1 MDNEKYIEFD
11 HIVKAF
17 PGQKALDDVSFSIRK
32 GEIHAIIGENGAGK
46 STLLNILHGV
56 FPATSGEIRI
66 GGKTAKFSSI
76 ADAISFGIAK
86 VHQEIVSIP
95 DMTVAENL
103 FMGKEPGRFGIVD
116 KKVMNDETAKLLKLL
131 NCDIQ
136 PTDRMGD
143 LSAGQKQMVSIAK
156 ALQVNA
162 SVISFDEP
170 TASLSDKE
178 VEVLFGIIN
187 DLRKQGITIL
197 YISHKMNEIFRMCD
211 RSTVL
216 RDGKYIKTI
225 EMAKTTR
232 DEVIQAM
239 VGRDI
244 SMFAKRTMPCQRKS
258 DEPIMEVEGLSSD
271 LFHDISF
278 KLYPGEILG
287 FFGLVGAGRT
297 EVMRAIFGADS
308 YTKGRV
314 VLDGK
319 EIHCKSPYDAIRQ
332 GIALISEN
340 RKEEGILPN
349 FNNEDNISL
358 ASMDKYMSGIV
369 INEAKKVK
377 NAKEKGK
384 LVGLKPNDPEFMTVS
399 LSGGN
404 AQKVILARWMS
415 TDAQVMIFDEPTKGI
430 DIGAKSDIY
439 LLMEQMASEGIAIIM
454 VSSELTEIM
463 GMSDRI
469 LVMRDGKISGELSKE
484 EFYEER
490 ILSYTVE
497 ESVS

>member
-1 MDNEKYIEFD
+1 MEKYIEFE
-11 HIVKAF
+11 HVGKTF

-56 FPATSGEIRI
+56 FPATTGEIRI
-66 GGKTAKFSSI
+66 DGKAVKFAEI
-76 ADAISFGIAK
+76 ADAIDAGIAK

-103 FMGKEPGRFGIVD
+103 FMGKEPGRYGIID
-116 KKVMNDETAKLLKLL
+116 KKKMNQDTETLLKRL
-131 NCDIQ
+131 NCNIQ

-143 LSAGQKQMVSIAK
+143 LSTGQKQMVSIAK
-156 ALQVNA
+156 ALEVNA
-162 SVISFDEP
+162 TVISFDEP

-178 VEVLFGIIN
+178 VETLFGIIN
-187 DLRKQGITIL
+187 DLKEKGITIL
-197 YISHKMNEIFRMCD
+197 YISHKMNEIFQMCD
-211 RSTVL
+211 RATVL

-244 SMFAKRTMPCQRKS
+244 SLFAKRTMPCQKKGT
-258 DEPIMEVEGLSSD
+258 EPVLRVDGLCSD
-271 LFHDISF
+271 LFNQISF
-278 KLYPGEILG
+278 DLYAGEILG

-297 EVMRAIFGADS
+297 EVMRAIFGADP
-308 YTKGRV
+308 YTKGSV
-314 VLDGK
+314 ILNGK
-319 EIHCKSPYDAIRQ
+319 EIHCKSPHEALEL

-349 FNNEDNISL
+349 FDNKDNISL
-358 ASMDKYMSGIV
+358 ASLKKYMSGIV
-369 INEAKKVK
+369 INDNKKK
-377 NAKEKGK
+377 QNALEKGK
-384 LVGLKPNDPEFMTVS
+384 QVGLKPNDPAFMTVS

-415 TDAQVMIFDEPTKGI
+415 TDATVMIFDEPTKGI
-430 DIGAKSDIY
+430 DIGAKADIY
-439 LLMEQMASEGIAIIM
+439 LLMEKMAEQGVAIIM
-454 VSSELTEIM
+454 VSSELTEVM

-469 LVMRDGKISGELSKE
+469 IVMRDGEITGELAKE
-484 EFYEER
+484 EFSEQN
-490 ILSYTVE
+490 ILNYTVE
-497 ESVS
+497 GN

>member
-1 MDNEKYIEFD
+1 MEKYIEFE
-11 HIVKAF
+11 HVGKTF

-56 FPATSGEIRI
+56 FPATTGEIRI
-66 GGKTAKFSSI
+66 DGKAVKFAEI
-76 ADAISFGIAK
+76 ADAIDAGIAK

-103 FMGKEPGRFGIVD
+103 FMGKEPGRYGIID
-116 KKVMNDETAKLLKLL
+116 KKKMNQDTETLLKRL
-131 NCDIQ
+131 NCNIQ

-143 LSAGQKQMVSIAK
+143 LSTGQKQMVSIAK
-156 ALQVNA
+156 ALEVTA
-162 SVISFDEP
+162 TVISFDEP

-178 VEVLFGIIN
+178 VETLFGIIH
-187 DLRKQGITIL
+187 DLKEKGITIL
-197 YISHKMNEIFRMCD
+197 YISHKMNEIFQMCD
-211 RSTVL
+211 RATVL

-244 SMFAKRTMPCQRKS
+244 SLFAKRTMPCQKKGT
-258 DEPIMEVEGLSSD
+258 EPVLRVDGLCSD
-271 LFHDISF
+271 LFNQISF
-278 KLYPGEILG
+278 DLYAGEILG

-297 EVMRAIFGADS
+297 EVMRAIFGADP
-308 YTKGRV
+308 YTKGSV
-314 VLDGK
+314 ILNGK
-319 EIHCKSPYDAIRQ
+319 EIHCKSPHEAIER

-349 FNNEDNISL
+349 FDNKDNISL
-358 ASMDKYMSGIV
+358 ASLKKYMSGIV
-369 INEAKKVK
+369 INDNKKK
-377 NAKEKGK
+377 QNALEKGK
-384 LVGLKPNDPEFMTVS
+384 QVGLKPNDPALMTVS

-415 TDAQVMIFDEPTKGI
+415 TDATVMIFDEPTKGI
-430 DIGAKSDIY
+430 DIGAKADIY
-439 LLMEQMASEGIAIIM
+439 LLMEKMAEQGVAIIM
-454 VSSELTEIM
+454 VSSELTEVM

-469 LVMRDGKISGELSKE
+469 IVMRDGEITGELAKE
-484 EFYEER
+484 EFSEQN
-490 ILSYTVE
+490 ILNYTVE
-497 ESVS
+497 GN

>member
-1 MDNEKYIEFD
+1 MEKYIEFE
-11 HIVKAF
+11 HVGKTF

-56 FPATSGEIRI
+56 FPATTGEIRI
-66 GGKTAKFSSI
+66 DGKAVKFAEI
-76 ADAISFGIAK
+76 ADAIDAGIAK

-103 FMGKEPGRFGIVD
+103 FMGKEPGRYGIID
-116 KKVMNDETAKLLKLL
+116 KKKMNQDTETLLKRL
-131 NCDIQ
+131 NCNIQ

-143 LSAGQKQMVSIAK
+143 LSTGQKQMVSIAK
-156 ALQVNA
+156 ALEVNA
-162 SVISFDEP
+162 TVISFDEP

-178 VEVLFGIIN
+178 VETLFGIIH
-187 DLRKQGITIL
+187 DLKEKGITIL
-197 YISHKMNEIFRMCD
+197 YISHKMNEIFQMCD
-211 RSTVL
+211 RATVL

-244 SMFAKRTMPCQRKS
+244 SLFAKRTMPCQKKGT
-258 DEPIMEVEGLSSD
+258 EPVLRVDGLCSD
-271 LFHDISF
+271 LFNQISF
-278 KLYPGEILG
+278 DLYAGEILG

-297 EVMRAIFGADS
+297 EVMRAIFGADP
-308 YTKGRV
+308 YTKGSV
-314 VLDGK
+314 ILNGK
-319 EIHCKSPYDAIRQ
+319 EIHCKSPHEAIER

-349 FNNEDNISL
+349 FDNKDNISL
-358 ASMDKYMSGIV
+358 ASLKKYMSGIV
-369 INEAKKVK
+369 INDNKKRQ
-377 NAKEKGK
+377 NALEKGK
-384 LVGLKPNDPEFMTVS
+384 QVGLKPNDPAFMTVS

-415 TDAQVMIFDEPTKGI
+415 TDATVMIFDEPTKGI
-430 DIGAKSDIY
+430 DIGAKADIY
-439 LLMEQMASEGIAIIM
+439 LLMEKMAEQGVAIIM
-454 VSSELTEIM
+454 VSSELTEVM

-469 LVMRDGKISGELSKE
+469 IVMRDGEITGELAKE
-484 EFYEER
+484 EFSEQN
-490 ILSYTVE
+490 ILNYTVE
-497 ESVS
+497 GN

>member
-1 MDNEKYIEFD
+1 MEKYIEFE
-11 HIVKAF
+11 HVGKTF

-56 FPATSGEIRI
+56 FPATTGEIRI
-66 GGKTAKFSSI
+66 DGKAVKFAEI
-76 ADAISFGIAK
+76 ADAIDAGIAK

-103 FMGKEPGRFGIVD
+103 FMGKEPGRYGIID
-116 KKVMNDETAKLLKLL
+116 KKKMNQDTETLLKRL
-131 NCDIQ
+131 NCNIQ

-143 LSAGQKQMVSIAK
+143 LSTGQKQMVSIAK
-156 ALQVNA
+156 ALEVNA
-162 SVISFDEP
+162 TVISFDEP

-178 VEVLFGIIN
+178 VETLFGIIN
-187 DLRKQGITIL
+187 DLKEKGITIL
-197 YISHKMNEIFRMCD
+197 YISHKMNEIFQMCD
-211 RSTVL
+211 RATVL

-244 SMFAKRTMPCQRKS
+244 SLFAKRTMPCQKKGT
-258 DEPIMEVEGLSSD
+258 EPVLRVDGLCSD
-271 LFHDISF
+271 LFNQISF
-278 KLYPGEILG
+278 DLYAGEILG

-297 EVMRAIFGADS
+297 EVMRAIFGADP
-308 YTKGRV
+308 YTKGSV
-314 VLDGK
+314 ILNGK
-319 EIHCKSPYDAIRQ
+319 EIHCKSPHEAIER

-349 FNNEDNISL
+349 FDNKDNISL
-358 ASMDKYMSGIV
+358 ASLKKYMSGIV
-369 INEAKKVK
+369 INDNKKK
-377 NAKEKGK
+377 QNALEKGK
-384 LVGLKPNDPEFMTVS
+384 QVGLKPNDPAFMTVS

-415 TDAQVMIFDEPTKGI
+415 TDATVMIFDEPTKGI
-430 DIGAKSDIY
+430 DIGAKADIY
-439 LLMEQMASEGIAIIM
+439 LLMEKMAEQGVAIIM
-454 VSSELTEIM
+454 VSSELTEVM
-463 GMSDRI
+463 GMSDLI
-469 LVMRDGKISGELSKE
+469 IVMRDGEITGELAKE
-484 EFYEER
+484 EFSEQN
-490 ILSYTVE
+490 ILNYTVE
-497 ESVS
+497 GN

>member
-1 MDNEKYIEFD
+1 MEKYIEFE
-11 HIVKAF
+11 HVGKTF

-56 FPATSGEIRI
+56 FPATTGEIRI
-66 GGKTAKFSSI
+66 DGKAVKFAEI
-76 ADAISFGIAK
+76 ADAIDAGIAK

-103 FMGKEPGRFGIVD
+103 FMGKEPGRYGIID
-116 KKVMNDETAKLLKLL
+116 KKKMNQDTETLLKRL
-131 NCDIQ
+131 NCNIQ

-143 LSAGQKQMVSIAK
+143 LSTGQKQMVSIAK
-156 ALQVNA
+156 ALEVNA
-162 SVISFDEP
+162 TVISFDEP

-178 VEVLFGIIN
+178 VETLFGIIH
-187 DLRKQGITIL
+187 DLKEKGITIL
-197 YISHKMNEIFRMCD
+197 YISHKMNEIFQMCD
-211 RSTVL
+211 RATVL

-244 SMFAKRTMPCQRKS
+244 SLFAKRTMPCQKKGT
-258 DEPIMEVEGLSSD
+258 EPVLRVDGLCSD
-271 LFHDISF
+271 LFNQISF
-278 KLYPGEILG
+278 DLYAGEILG

-297 EVMRAIFGADS
+297 EVMRAIFGADP
-308 YTKGRV
+308 YTKGSV
-314 VLDGK
+314 ILNGK
-319 EIHCKSPYDAIRQ
+319 DIHCKSPHEAIER

-349 FNNEDNISL
+349 FDNKDNISL
-358 ASMDKYMSGIV
+358 ASLKKYMSGIV
-369 INEAKKVK
+369 INDNKKK
-377 NAKEKGK
+377 QNALEKGK
-384 LVGLKPNDPEFMTVS
+384 QVGLKPNDPAFMTVS

-415 TDAQVMIFDEPTKGI
+415 TDATVMIFDEPTKGI
-430 DIGAKSDIY
+430 DIGAKADIY
-439 LLMEQMASEGIAIIM
+439 LLMEKMAEQGVAIIM
-454 VSSELTEIM
+454 VSSELTEVM

-469 LVMRDGKISGELSKE
+469 IVMRDGEITGELAKE
-484 EFYEER
+484 EFSEQN
-490 ILSYTVE
+490 ILNYTVE
-497 ESVS
+497 GN

>member
-1 MDNEKYIEFD
+1 MEKYIEFE
-11 HIVKAF
+11 HVGKTF

-56 FPATSGEIRI
+56 FPATTGEIRI
-66 GGKTAKFSSI
+66 DGKAVKFAEI
-76 ADAISFGIAK
+76 ADAIDAGIAK

-103 FMGKEPGRFGIVD
+103 FMGKEPGRYGIID
-116 KKVMNDETAKLLKLL
+116 KKKMNQDTETLLKRL
-131 NCDIQ
+131 NCNVQ

-143 LSAGQKQMVSIAK
+143 LSTGQKQMVSIAK
-156 ALQVNA
+156 ALEVNA
-162 SVISFDEP
+162 TVISFDEP

-178 VEVLFGIIN
+178 VETLFGIIN
-187 DLRKQGITIL
+187 DLKEKGITIL
-197 YISHKMNEIFRMCD
+197 YISHKMNEIFQMCD
-211 RSTVL
+211 RATVL

-244 SMFAKRTMPCQRKS
+244 SLFAKRTMPCQKKGT
-258 DEPIMEVEGLSSD
+258 EPVLRVDGLCSD
-271 LFHDISF
+271 LFNQISF
-278 KLYPGEILG
+278 DLYAGEILG

-297 EVMRAIFGADS
+297 EVMRAIFGADP
-308 YTKGRV
+308 YTKGSV
-314 VLDGK
+314 ILNGK
-319 EIHCKSPYDAIRQ
+319 EIHCKSPHEAIER

-349 FNNEDNISL
+349 FDNKDNISL
-358 ASMDKYMSGIV
+358 ASLKKYMSGIV
-369 INEAKKVK
+369 INDNKKK
-377 NAKEKGK
+377 QNALEKGK
-384 LVGLKPNDPEFMTVS
+384 QVGLKPNDPAFMTVS

-415 TDAQVMIFDEPTKGI
+415 TDATVMIFDEPTKGI
-430 DIGAKSDIY
+430 DIGAKADIY
-439 LLMEQMASEGIAIIM
+439 LLMEKMAEQGVAIIM
-454 VSSELTEIM
+454 VSSELTEVM

-469 LVMRDGKISGELSKE
+469 IVMRDGEITGELAKE
-484 EFYEER
+484 EFSEQN
-490 ILSYTVE
+490 ILNYTVE
-497 ESVS
+497 GN

>member
-1 MDNEKYIEFD
+1 MEKYIEFE
-11 HIVKAF
+11 HVGKTF

-56 FPATSGEIRI
+56 FPATTGEIRI
-66 GGKTAKFSSI
+66 DGKAVKFAEI
-76 ADAISFGIAK
+76 ADAIDAGIAK

-103 FMGKEPGRFGIVD
+103 FMGKEPGRYGIID
-116 KKVMNDETAKLLKLL
+116 KKKMNQDTETLLKRL
-131 NCDIQ
+131 NCNIQ

-143 LSAGQKQMVSIAK
+143 LSTGQKQMVSIAK
-156 ALQVNA
+156 ALEVNA
-162 SVISFDEP
+162 TVISFDEP

-178 VEVLFGIIN
+178 VETLFGIIH
-187 DLRKQGITIL
+187 DLKEKGITIL
-197 YISHKMNEIFRMCD
+197 YISHKMNEIFQMCD
-211 RSTVL
+211 RATVL

-244 SMFAKRTMPCQRKS
+244 SLFAKRTMPCQKKGT
-258 DEPIMEVEGLSSD
+258 EPVLRVDGLCSD
-271 LFHDISF
+271 LFNQISF
-278 KLYPGEILG
+278 DLYAGEILG

-297 EVMRAIFGADS
+297 EVMRAIFGADP
-308 YTKGRV
+308 YTKGSV
-314 VLDGK
+314 ILNGK
-319 EIHCKSPYDAIRQ
+319 EIHCKSPHEAIER

-349 FNNEDNISL
+349 FDNKDNISL
-358 ASMDKYMSGIV
+358 ASLKKYMSGIV
-369 INEAKKVK
+369 INDNKKK
-377 NAKEKGK
+377 QNALEKGK
-384 LVGLKPNDPEFMTVS
+384 QVGLKPNDPAFMTVS

-415 TDAQVMIFDEPTKGI
+415 TDATVMIFDEPTKGI
-430 DIGAKSDIY
+430 DIGAKADIY
-439 LLMEQMASEGIAIIM
+439 LLMEKMAEQGVAIIM
-454 VSSELTEIM
+454 VSSELTEAM

-469 LVMRDGKISGELSKE
+469 IVMRDGEITGELAKE
-484 EFYEER
+484 EFSEQN
-490 ILSYTVE
+490 ILNYTVE
-497 ESVS
+497 GN

>member
-1 MDNEKYIEFD
+1 MEKYIEFE
-11 HIVKAF
+11 HVGKTF

-56 FPATSGEIRI
+56 FPATTGEIRI
-66 GGKTAKFSSI
+66 DGKAVKFAEI
-76 ADAISFGIAK
+76 ADAIDAGIAK

-103 FMGKEPGRFGIVD
+103 FMGKEPGRYGIID
-116 KKVMNDETAKLLKLL
+116 KKKMNQDTETLLKRL
-131 NCDIQ
+131 NCNIQ

-143 LSAGQKQMVSIAK
+143 LSTGQKQMVSIAK
-156 ALQVNA
+156 ALEVNA
-162 SVISFDEP
+162 TVISFDEP

-178 VEVLFGIIN
+178 VETLFGIIH
-187 DLRKQGITIL
+187 DLKEKGITIL
-197 YISHKMNEIFRMCD
+197 YISHKMNEIFQMCD
-211 RSTVL
+211 RATVL

-244 SMFAKRTMPCQRKS
+244 SLFAKRTMPCQKKGT
-258 DEPIMEVEGLSSD
+258 EPVLRVDGLCSD
-271 LFHDISF
+271 LFNQISF
-278 KLYPGEILG
+278 DLYAGEILG

-297 EVMRAIFGADS
+297 EVMRAIFGADP
-308 YTKGRV
+308 YTKGSV
-314 VLDGK
+314 ILNGK
-319 EIHCKSPYDAIRQ
+319 EIHCKSPHEAIEL

-349 FNNEDNISL
+349 FDNKDNISL
-358 ASMDKYMSGIV
+358 ASLKKYMSGIV
-369 INEAKKVK
+369 INDNKKKK
-377 NAKEKGK
+377 NALEKGK
-384 LVGLKPNDPEFMTVS
+384 QVGLKPNDPAFMTVS

-415 TDAQVMIFDEPTKGI
+415 TDATVMIFDEPTKGI
-430 DIGAKSDIY
+430 DIGAKADIY
-439 LLMEQMASEGIAIIM
+439 LLMEKMAEQGVAIIM
-454 VSSELTEIM
+454 VSSELTEVM

-469 LVMRDGKISGELSKE
+469 IVMRDGEITGELAKE
-484 EFYEER
+484 EFSEQN
-490 ILSYTVE
+490 ILNYTVE
-497 ESVS
+497 GN

>member
-1 MDNEKYIEFD
+1 MEKYIEFE
-11 HIVKAF
+11 HVGKTF

-56 FPATSGEIRI
+56 FPATTGEIRI
-66 GGKTAKFSSI
+66 DGKAVKFAEI
-76 ADAISFGIAK
+76 ADAIDAGIAK

-103 FMGKEPGRFGIVD
+103 FMGKEPGRYGIID
-116 KKVMNDETAKLLKLL
+116 KKKMNQDTETLLKRL
-131 NCDIQ
+131 NCNIQ

-143 LSAGQKQMVSIAK
+143 LSTGQKQMVSIAK
-156 ALQVNA
+156 ALEVNA
-162 SVISFDEP
+162 TVISFDEP

-178 VEVLFGIIN
+178 VETLFGITH
-187 DLRKQGITIL
+187 DLKEKGITIL
-197 YISHKMNEIFRMCD
+197 YISHKMNEIFQMCD
-211 RSTVL
+211 RATVL

-244 SMFAKRTMPCQRKS
+244 SLFAKRTMPCQKKGT
-258 DEPIMEVEGLSSD
+258 EPVLCVDGLCSD
-271 LFHDISF
+271 LFNQISF
-278 KLYPGEILG
+278 NLYAGEILG

-297 EVMRAIFGADS
+297 EVMRAIFGADP
-308 YTKGRV
+308 YTKGSVR
-314 VLDGK
+314 LNGK
-319 EIHCKSPYDAIRQ
+319 EIHCKSPHEAIEL

-349 FNNEDNISL
+349 FDNKDNISL
-358 ASMDKYMSGIV
+358 ASLKKYMSGIV
-369 INEAKKVK
+369 INDNKKKK
-377 NAKEKGK
+377 NALEKGK
-384 LVGLKPNDPEFMTVS
+384 QVGLKPNDPAFMTVS

-415 TDAQVMIFDEPTKGI
+415 TDATVMIFDEPTKGI
-430 DIGAKSDIY
+430 DIGAKADIY
-439 LLMEQMASEGIAIIM
+439 LLMEKMAEQGVAIIM
-454 VSSELTEIM
+454 VSSELTEVM

-469 LVMRDGKISGELSKE
+469 IVMRDGEITGELAKE
-484 EFYEER
+484 EFSEQN
-490 ILSYTVE
+490 ILNYTVE
-497 ESVS
+497 GN

>member
-1 MDNEKYIEFD
+1 MEKYIEFE
-11 HIVKAF
+11 HVGKTF

-56 FPATSGEIRI
+56 FPATTGEIRI
-66 GGKTAKFSSI
+66 DGKAVKFAEI
-76 ADAISFGIAK
+76 ADAIDAGIAK

-103 FMGKEPGRFGIVD
+103 FMGKEPGRYGIID
-116 KKVMNDETAKLLKLL
+116 KKKMNQDTETLLKRL
-131 NCDIQ
+131 NCNIQ

-143 LSAGQKQMVSIAK
+143 LSTGQKQMVSIAK
-156 ALQVNA
+156 ALEVNA
-162 SVISFDEP
+162 TVISFDEP

-178 VEVLFGIIN
+178 VETLFGIIH
-187 DLRKQGITIL
+187 DLKEKGITIL
-197 YISHKMNEIFRMCD
+197 YISHKMNEIFQMCD
-211 RSTVL
+211 RATVL

-244 SMFAKRTMPCQRKS
+244 SLFAKRTMPCQKKGT
-258 DEPIMEVEGLSSD
+258 EPVLRVDGLCSD
-271 LFHDISF
+271 LFNQISF
-278 KLYPGEILG
+278 DLYAGEILG

-297 EVMRAIFGADS
+297 EVMRAIFGADP
-308 YTKGRV
+308 YTKGSV
-314 VLDGK
+314 ILNGK
-319 EIHCKSPYDAIRQ
+319 EIHCKSPHEAIER

-349 FNNEDNISL
+349 FDNKDNISL
-358 ASMDKYMSGIV
+358 ASLKKYMSGIV
-369 INEAKKVK
+369 INDNKKK
-377 NAKEKGK
+377 QNALEKGK
-384 LVGLKPNDPEFMTVS
+384 QVGLKPNDPAFMTVS

-415 TDAQVMIFDEPTKGI
+415 TDATVMIFDEPTKGI
-430 DIGAKSDIY
+430 DIGAKADIY
-439 LLMEQMASEGIAIIM
+439 LLMEKMAEQGVAIIM

-469 LVMRDGKISGELSKE
+469 IVMRDGEITGELAKE
-484 EFYEER
+484 EFSEQN
-490 ILSYTVE
+490 ILNYTVE
-497 ESVS
+497 GN

>member
-1 MDNEKYIEFD
+1 MDKHIEFE
-11 HIVKAF
+11 HIVKTF

-56 FPATSGEIRI
+56 FPATSGEIKI
-66 GGKTAKFSSI
+66 AGKAVKFSSI
-76 ADAISFGIAK
+76 ADAINFGIVK

-95 DMTVAENL
+95 EMTVAENL

-116 KKVMNDETAKLLKLL
+116 KQKMNKDTEELLKRLK
-131 NCDIQ
+131 CDIR
-136 PTDRMGD
+136 PTDKMGD
-143 LSAGQKQMVSIAK
+143 LSTGQKQMISIAK
-156 ALQVNA
+156 ALEVNA
-162 SVISFDEP
+162 SIISFDEP
-170 TASLSDKE
+170 TSSLSDKE
-178 VEVLFGIIN
+178 VETLFGIIE
-187 DLRKQGITIL
+187 DLKNKGITIL

-216 RDGKYIKTI
+216 RDGKFIKTI
-225 EMAKTTR
+225 EMDKTTR

-244 SMFAKRTMPCQRKS
+244 SLFAKRTMPCQKKG
-258 DEPIMEVEGLSSD
+258 DAPVLQVEGLCGER
-271 LFHDISF
+271 FRDISF
-278 KLYPGEILG
+278 DLYPGEILG

-308 YTKGRV
+308 YGKGTVR
-314 VLDGK
+314 LKGQ
-319 EIHCKSPYDAIRQ
+319 EIHCKSPYDAIER

-340 RKEEGILPN
+340 RKEEGVLPN
-349 FNNEDNISL
+349 FDNMDNIAL
-358 ASMDKYMSGIV
+358 ASLKKYMSGMV
-369 INEAKKVK
+369 INNGKKIK
-377 NAKEKGK
+377 NAKDKGSQ
-384 LVGLKPNDPEFMTVS
+384 VGLKPNDPSFMTVS

-415 TDAQVMIFDEPTKGI
+415 TDAYVMIFDEPTKGI
-430 DIGAKSDIY
+430 DIGAKADIY
-439 LLMEQMASEGIAIIM
+439 LLMEKMAAAGLGIIM
-454 VSSELTEIM
+454 VSSELTEVM

-469 LVMRDGKISGELSKE
+469 LVMSDGAITGDLSKSEFSE
-484 EFYEER
+484 EN
-490 ILSYTVE
+490 ILNYTVE

>member
-1 MDNEKYIEFD
+1 MEKYIEFE
-11 HIVKAF
+11 HVGKTF

-56 FPATSGEIRI
+56 FPATTGEIRI
-66 GGKTAKFSSI
+66 DGKAVKFAEI
-76 ADAISFGIAK
+76 ADAIDAGIAK

-103 FMGKEPGRFGIVD
+103 FMGKEPGRYGIID
-116 KKVMNDETAKLLKLL
+116 KKKMNQDTETLLKRL
-131 NCDIQ
+131 NCNIQ
-136 PTDRMGD
+136 PTDQMGD
-143 LSAGQKQMVSIAK
+143 LSTGQKQMVSIAK
-156 ALQVNA
+156 ALEVNA
-162 SVISFDEP
+162 TVISFDEP

-178 VEVLFGIIN
+178 VETLFGIIH
-187 DLRKQGITIL
+187 DLKEKGITIL
-197 YISHKMNEIFRMCD
+197 YISHKMNEIFQMCD
-211 RSTVL
+211 RATVL

-244 SMFAKRTMPCQRKS
+244 SLFAKRTMPCQKKGT
-258 DEPIMEVEGLSSD
+258 EPVLRVDGLCSD
-271 LFHDISF
+271 LFNQISF
-278 KLYPGEILG
+278 DLYAGEILG

-297 EVMRAIFGADS
+297 EVMRAIFGADP
-308 YTKGRV
+308 YTKGSV
-314 VLDGK
+314 ILNGK
-319 EIHCKSPYDAIRQ
+319 EIHCKSPHEAIEL

-349 FNNEDNISL
+349 FDNKDNISL
-358 ASMDKYMSGIV
+358 ASLKKYMSGIV
-369 INEAKKVK
+369 INDNKKK
-377 NAKEKGK
+377 QNALEKGK
-384 LVGLKPNDPEFMTVS
+384 QVGLKPNDPAFMTVS

-415 TDAQVMIFDEPTKGI
+415 TDATVMIFDEPTKGI
-430 DIGAKSDIY
+430 DIGAKADIY
-439 LLMEQMASEGIAIIM
+439 LLMEKMAEQGVAIIM
-454 VSSELTEIM
+454 VSSELTEVM

-469 LVMRDGKISGELSKE
+469 IVMRDGEITGELAKE
-484 EFYEER
+484 EFSEQN
-490 ILSYTVE
+490 ILNYTVE
-497 ESVS
+497 GN

>member
-1 MDNEKYIEFD
+1 MEKYIEFE
-11 HIVKAF
+11 HVGKTF

-56 FPATSGEIRI
+56 FPATTGEIRI
-66 GGKTAKFSSI
+66 DGKAVKFAEI
-76 ADAISFGIAK
+76 ADAIDAGIAK

-103 FMGKEPGRFGIVD
+103 FMGKEPGRYGIID
-116 KKVMNDETAKLLKLL
+116 KKKMNQDTETLLKRL
-131 NCDIQ
+131 NCNIQ

-143 LSAGQKQMVSIAK
+143 LSTGQKQMVSIAK
-156 ALQVNA
+156 ALEVNA
-162 SVISFDEP
+162 TVISFDEP

-178 VEVLFGIIN
+178 VETLFGIIH
-187 DLRKQGITIL
+187 DLKEKGITIL
-197 YISHKMNEIFRMCD
+197 YISHKMNEIFQMCD
-211 RSTVL
+211 RATVL

-244 SMFAKRTMPCQRKS
+244 SLFAKRTMPCQKKGT
-258 DEPIMEVEGLSSD
+258 EPVLRVDGLCSD
-271 LFHDISF
+271 LFNQISF
-278 KLYPGEILG
+278 DLYAGEILG

-297 EVMRAIFGADS
+297 EVMRAIFGADP
-308 YTKGRV
+308 YTKGSV
-314 VLDGK
+314 ILNGK
-319 EIHCKSPYDAIRQ
+319 EIHCKSPHEAIER

-340 RKEEGILPN
+340 RKEEGSLPN
-349 FNNEDNISL
+349 VDNKDNISL
-358 ASMDKYMSGIV
+358 ASLKKYMSGIV
-369 INEAKKVK
+369 INDNKKK
-377 NAKEKGK
+377 QNALEKGK
-384 LVGLKPNDPEFMTVS
+384 QVGLKPNDPAFMTVS

-415 TDAQVMIFDEPTKGI
+415 TDATVMIFDEPTKGI
-430 DIGAKSDIY
+430 DIGAKADIY
-439 LLMEQMASEGIAIIM
+439 LLMEKMAEQGVAIIM
-454 VSSELTEIM
+454 VSSELTEVM

-469 LVMRDGKISGELSKE
+469 IVMRDGEITGELAKE
-484 EFYEER
+484 EFSEQN
-490 ILSYTVE
+490 ILNYTVE
-497 ESVS
+497 GN

>member
-1 MDNEKYIEFD
+1 MEKYIEFE
-11 HIVKAF
+11 HVGKTF

-56 FPATSGEIRI
+56 FPDTTGEIRI
-66 GGKTAKFSSI
+66 DGKAVKFAEI
-76 ADAISFGIAK
+76 ADAIDAGIAK

-103 FMGKEPGRFGIVD
+103 FMGKEPGKYGIID
-116 KKVMNDETAKLLKLL
+116 KKKMNQDTETLLKRL
-131 NCDIQ
+131 NCNIQ

-143 LSAGQKQMVSIAK
+143 LSTGQKQMVSIAK
-156 ALQVNA
+156 ALEVNA
-162 SVISFDEP
+162 TVISFDEP

-178 VEVLFGIIN
+178 VETLFGIIH
-187 DLRKQGITIL
+187 DLKEKGITIL
-197 YISHKMNEIFRMCD
+197 YISHKMNEIFQMCD
-211 RSTVL
+211 RATVL

-244 SMFAKRTMPCQRKS
+244 SLFAKRTMPCQKKGT
-258 DEPIMEVEGLSSD
+258 EPVLRVDGLCSD
-271 LFHDISF
+271 LFNQISF
-278 KLYPGEILG
+278 DLYAGEILG

-297 EVMRAIFGADS
+297 EVMRAIFGADP
-308 YTKGRV
+308 YTKGSV
-314 VLDGK
+314 ILNGK
-319 EIHCKSPYDAIRQ
+319 EIHCKSPHEAIEL

-349 FNNEDNISL
+349 FDNKDNISL
-358 ASMDKYMSGIV
+358 ASLKKYMSGIV
-369 INEAKKVK
+369 INDNKKK
-377 NAKEKGK
+377 QNALEKGK
-384 LVGLKPNDPEFMTVS
+384 QVGLKPNDPAFMTVS

-415 TDAQVMIFDEPTKGI
+415 TDATVMIFDEPTKGI
-430 DIGAKSDIY
+430 DIGAKADIY
-439 LLMEQMASEGIAIIM
+439 LLMEKMAEQGVAIIM
-454 VSSELTEIM
+454 VSSELTEVM

-469 LVMRDGKISGELSKE
+469 IVMRDGEITGELAKE
-484 EFYEER
+484 EFSEQN
-490 ILSYTVE
+490 ILNYTVE
-497 ESVS
+497 GN

>member
-1 MDNEKYIEFD
+1 MEKYIEFE
-11 HIVKAF
+11 HVGKTF

-56 FPATSGEIRI
+56 FPATTGEIRI
-66 GGKTAKFSSI
+66 DGKAVKFAEI
-76 ADAISFGIAK
+76 ADAIDAGIAK

-103 FMGKEPGRFGIVD
+103 FMGKEPGRYGIID
-116 KKVMNDETAKLLKLL
+116 KKKMNQDTETLLKRL
-131 NCDIQ
+131 NCNIQ

-143 LSAGQKQMVSIAK
+143 LSTGQKQMVSIAK
-156 ALQVNA
+156 ALEVNA
-162 SVISFDEP
+162 TVISFDEP

-178 VEVLFGIIN
+178 VETLFGIIH
-187 DLRKQGITIL
+187 DLKEKGITIL
-197 YISHKMNEIFRMCD
+197 YISHKMNEIFQMCD
-211 RSTVL
+211 RATVL

-244 SMFAKRTMPCQRKS
+244 SLFAKRTMPCQKKGT
-258 DEPIMEVEGLSSD
+258 EPVLRVDGLCSD
-271 LFHDISF
+271 LFNQISF
-278 KLYPGEILG
+278 DLYAGEILG

-297 EVMRAIFGADS
+297 EVMRAIFGADP
-308 YTKGRV
+308 YTKGSV
-314 VLDGK
+314 ILNGK
-319 EIHCKSPYDAIRQ
+319 EIHCKSPHEAIER

-349 FNNEDNISL
+349 FDNKDNISL
-358 ASMDKYMSGIV
+358 ASLKKYMSGIV
-369 INEAKKVK
+369 INDNKKK
-377 NAKEKGK
+377 QNALEKGK
-384 LVGLKPNDPEFMTVS
+384 QVGLKPNDTAFMTVS

-415 TDAQVMIFDEPTKGI
+415 TDATVMIFDEPTKGI
-430 DIGAKSDIY
+430 DIGAKADIY
-439 LLMEQMASEGIAIIM
+439 LLMEKMAEQGVAIIM
-454 VSSELTEIM
+454 VSSELTEVM

-469 LVMRDGKISGELSKE
+469 IVMRDGEITGELAKE
-484 EFYEER
+484 EFSEQN
-490 ILSYTVE
+490 ILNYTVE
-497 ESVS
+497 GN

>member
-1 MDNEKYIEFD
+1 MEKYIEFE
-11 HIVKAF
+11 HVGKTF
-17 PGQKALDDVSFSIRK
+17 PGQKALDDVSFSIGK

-56 FPATSGEIRI
+56 FPATTGEIRI
-66 GGKTAKFSSI
+66 DGKAVKFAEI
-76 ADAISFGIAK
+76 ADAIDAGIAK

-103 FMGKEPGRFGIVD
+103 FMGKEPGRYGIID
-116 KKVMNDETAKLLKLL
+116 KKKMNQDTETLLKRL
-131 NCDIQ
+131 NCNIQ

-143 LSAGQKQMVSIAK
+143 LSTGQKQMVSIAK
-156 ALQVNA
+156 ALEVNA
-162 SVISFDEP
+162 TVISFDEP

-178 VEVLFGIIN
+178 VETLFGIIH
-187 DLRKQGITIL
+187 DLKEKGITIL
-197 YISHKMNEIFRMCD
+197 YISHKMNEIFQMCD
-211 RSTVL
+211 RATVL

-244 SMFAKRTMPCQRKS
+244 SLFAKRTMPCQKKGT
-258 DEPIMEVEGLSSD
+258 EPVLRVDGLCSD
-271 LFHDISF
+271 LFNQISF
-278 KLYPGEILG
+278 DLYAGEILG

-297 EVMRAIFGADS
+297 EVMRAIFGADP
-308 YTKGRV
+308 YTKGSV
-314 VLDGK
+314 ILNGK
-319 EIHCKSPYDAIRQ
+319 EIHCKSPHEAIER

-349 FNNEDNISL
+349 FDNKDNISL
-358 ASMDKYMSGIV
+358 ASLKKYMSGIV
-369 INEAKKVK
+369 INDNKKK
-377 NAKEKGK
+377 QNALEKGK
-384 LVGLKPNDPEFMTVS
+384 QVGLKPNDPAFMTVS

-415 TDAQVMIFDEPTKGI
+415 TDATVMIFDEPTKGI
-430 DIGAKSDIY
+430 DIGAKADIY
-439 LLMEQMASEGIAIIM
+439 LLMEKMAEQGVAIIM
-454 VSSELTEIM
+454 VSSELTEVM

-469 LVMRDGKISGELSKE
+469 IVMRDGEITGELAKE
-484 EFYEER
+484 EFSEQN
-490 ILSYTVE
+490 ILNYTVE
-497 ESVS
+497 GN

>member
-1 MDNEKYIEFD
+1 MDKHIEFE
-11 HIVKAF
+11 HIVKTF

-66 GGKTAKFSSI
+66 AGKPAKFSSI
-76 ADAISFGIAK
+76 ADAINFGIVK

-95 DMTVAENL
+95 EMTVAENL

-116 KKVMNDETAKLLKLL
+116 KQKMNKDTEELLKRLK
-131 NCDIQ
+131 CDIR
-136 PTDRMGD
+136 PTDKMGD
-143 LSAGQKQMVSIAK
+143 LSTGQKQMISIAK
-156 ALQVNA
+156 ALEVNA
-162 SVISFDEP
+162 SIISFDEP
-170 TASLSDKE
+170 TSSLSDKE
-178 VEVLFGIIN
+178 VETLFGIIE
-187 DLRKQGITIL
+187 DLKNKGITIL

-216 RDGKYIKTI
+216 RDGKFIKTI
-225 EMAKTTR
+225 EMDKTTR

-244 SMFAKRTMPCQRKS
+244 SLFAKRTMPCQKKG
-258 DEPIMEVEGLSSD
+258 DAPVLQVEGLCGER
-271 LFHDISF
+271 FQNISF
-278 KLYPGEILG
+278 DLYPGEILG

-297 EVMRAIFGADS
+297 EVMRAIFGADP
-308 YTKGRV
+308 YTKGTV
-314 VLDGK
+314 HLKGE
-319 EIHCKSPYDAIRQ
+319 EIHCKSPYEAIER

-340 RKEEGILPN
+340 RKEEGVLPN
-349 FNNEDNISL
+349 FDNMDNIAL
-358 ASMDKYMSGIV
+358 ASLKKYMSGIV
-369 INEAKKVK
+369 INSGKKNK
-377 NAKEKGK
+377 NAKDKGTQ
-384 LVGLKPNDPEFMTVS
+384 VGLKPNDPSFMTVS

-415 TDAQVMIFDEPTKGI
+415 TDAYVMIFDEPTKGI
-430 DIGAKSDIY
+430 DIGAKADIY
-439 LLMEQMASEGIAIIM
+439 LLMEKMAAEGLGIIM
-454 VSSELTEIM
+454 VSSELTEVM

-469 LVMRDGKISGELSKE
+469 LVMSDGAITGDLSKSEFSE
-484 EFYEER
+484 EN
-490 ILSYTVE
+490 ILNYTVE

>member
-1 MDNEKYIEFD
+1 MNKYIEFD
-11 HIVKAF
+11 HIVKKF
-17 PGQKALDDVSFSIRK
+17 PGQKALDDVSFSINK

-56 FPATSGEIRI
+56 FPATSGEIKI
-66 GGKTAKFSSI
+66 DGKPVKFSGI
-76 ADAISFGIAK
+76 ADAIKFGIAK

-103 FMGKEPGRFGIVD
+103 FMGEEPGRFGVVD
-116 KKVMNDETAKLLKLL
+116 KKKMNRDTAKLLERL
-131 NCDIQ
+131 NCDIR

-143 LSAGQKQMVSIAK
+143 LSTGQKQMVTIAK
-156 ALQVNA
+156 ALKVNA
-162 SVISFDEP
+162 HVISFDEP

-178 VEVLFGIIN
+178 VETLFGIIN
-187 DLRKQGITIL
+187 DLKSKGITIL
-197 YISHKMNEIFRMCD
+197 YISHKMNEIFQMCD
-211 RSTVL
+211 RATVL
-216 RDGKYIKTI
+216 RDGTYIKTL

-244 SMFAKRTMPCQRKS
+244 SLFAKRTMPCQKMG
-258 DEPIMEVEGLSSD
+258 DKPMLQVKHLSGKM
-271 LFHDISF
+271 FQNVSF
-278 KLYPGEILG
+278 DLYPGEILG

-297 EVMRAIFGADS
+297 ETMRGIFGADKVQS
-308 YTKGRV
+308 GQ
-314 VLDGK
+314 VLLEGK
-319 EIHCKSPYDAIRQ
+319 EIHCQSPYHAIQQ

-349 FNNEDNISL
+349 FSNKDNISL
-358 ASMDKYMSGIV
+358 ASMEKYMKMKGLV
-369 INEAKKVK
+369 IDEKSKIDNAKK
-377 NAKEKGK
+377 KGEQ
-384 LVGLKPNDPEFMTVS
+384 VGLKPNDPEFMTVS

-415 TDAQVMIFDEPTKGI
+415 TDAKVMIFDEPTKGI
-430 DIGAKSDIY
+430 DIGAKADIY
-439 LLMEQMASEGIAIIM
+439 LLMEQMAARGIAIVM

-463 GMSDRI
+463 GISDRI
-469 LVMRDGKISGELSKE
+469 IIMRDGVVSGELSKE
-484 EFYEER
+484 EFSEER
-490 ILSYTVE
+490 ILNYTVE

>member
-1 MDNEKYIEFD
+1 MDKFIEFE
-11 HIVKAF
+11 HIVKTF

-66 GGKTAKFSSI
+66 EGKPVKFSGI
-76 ADAISFGIAK
+76 ADAIDFGIAK

-95 DMTVAENL
+95 DMTVAENM
-103 FMGKEPGRFGIVD
+103 FMGKEPGRFGIID
-116 KKVMNDETAKLLKLL
+116 RKKMNADTAKILKRL

-143 LSAGQKQMVSIAK
+143 LSAGQKQMIAIAK
-156 ALQVNA
+156 ALEVNA
-162 SVISFDEP
+162 RLISFDEP

-178 VEVLFGIIN
+178 VETLFGIMHE
-187 DLRKQGITIL
+187 LKSAGITIL

-216 RDGKYIKTI
+216 RDGKFIKTI
-225 EMAKTTR
+225 EMDKTTR
-232 DEVIQAM
+232 DEVVQAM

-244 SMFAKRTMPCQRKS
+244 SLFAKRTMPCQKRDGAAPALQVKN
-258 DEPIMEVEGLSSD
+258 LSGGM
-271 LFHDISF
+271 FKNVSF
-278 KLYPGEILG
+278 DLYPGEILG

-297 EVMRAIFGADS
+297 EVMRAIFGADP
-308 YTKGRV
+308 YTSGQVFLK
-314 VLDGK
+314 GK
-319 EIHCKSPYDAIRQ
+319 EIRCKSPSDAIKQ

-340 RKEEGILPN
+340 RKEEGIIPN
-349 FNNEDNISL
+349 FNNMDNMAL
-358 ASMDKYMSGIV
+358 ASIEKYMSGFV
-369 INEAKKVK
+369 INSGKK
-377 NAKEKGK
+377 NANAKDKGTQ
-384 LVGLKPNDPEFMTVS
+384 VGLKPNDPEFMTVS

-415 TDAQVMIFDEPTKGI
+415 TDASVMIFDEPTKGI
-430 DIGAKSDIY
+430 DIGAKSEIY
-439 LLMEQMASEGIAIIM
+439 LLMEKMAEAGIAIIM

-463 GMSDRI
+463 GMSDRVLI
-469 LVMRDGKISGELSKE
+469 MREGEISGELMKE
-484 EFYEER
+484 EFSEER
-490 ILSYTVE
+490 ILNYTME
-497 ESVS
+497 EDV